1 MKTRF
6 AALAVAVA
14 LASPALAADTYQFD
28 KAHTTVGFQVRH
40 IFTMLGGKF
49 QDFSGTIKVDRAK
62 PESSSVEFTIQA
74 ASIFTNEPKRDE
86 HLKSPDFFDVA
97 SHPTI
102 TFKSTSV
109 KPAGDNAYQ
118 VTGDLT
124 MRGVTKSITIP
135 VTLPRRGEGPLGQ
148 REDGLRD
155 LHDAQPEGLR
165 DQLEQDPRPGRR
177 PRRGRGE
184 GAGLGR
190 GQQGEAV
197 ARRLDL
203 GLQGW
208 NGANE
213 RALPG
218 AWRG

>member
-109 KPAGDNAYQ
+109 KPGANNVYQ

-135 VTLPRRGEGPLGQ
+135 VTFLGEGKDPWGNEKIGFETSTTLNRKDYGINWNKT
-148 REDGLRD
+148 L
-155 LHDAQPEGLR
+155 
-165 DQLEQDPRPGRR
+165 DQGGVLVGDEVKVQVSV
-177 PRRGRGE
+177 
-184 GAGLGR
+184 
-190 GQQGEAV
+190 EANKV
-197 ARRLDL
+197 K
-203 GLQGW
+203 
-208 NGANE
+208 
-213 RALPG
+213 P
-218 AWRG
+218 